1 MKTNKLFHKWI
12 SFCLAVT
19 LTSSLFPARNVL
31 AEETTAETPQES
43 ISQDQEI
50 LWETIQID
58 STEDFL
64 SFAESC
70 SLDSWSAN
78 KQVLLNTDI
87 SLLPP

>member
-50 LWETIQID
+50 MWETI
-58 STEDFL
+58 
-64 SFAESC
+64 
-70 SLDSWSAN
+70 
-78 KQVLLNTDI
+78 
-87 SLLPP
+87 